1 MGRSI
6 TTRLAAFT
14 GGPVLAALAPL
25 LIIPVITRA
34 TGAGGWASFA
44 AGQSVGL
51 IGMIVL
57 TFGWGIVGPVRI
69 AQHPDPADR
78 ARILLESLVTRA
90 VAAAVVL
97 PVSALVAWWVATPD
111 YRLAAAAIAVATAAA
126 GFTPAWFC
134 IGAGQPGLLTVYD
147 VLPRLGAAA
156 AGAALIFLT
165 GEIAWY
171 AVVLALSCV
180 VAFGWHARV
189 TMRDHDLGHLDAAE
203 IRTALRRQVPTAAI
217 DTVANSYGSTP
228 TPIATGSLATSAAD
242 SFASANTMYRFG
254 LIAVVAFG
262 NAFQGWVLEP
272 DAEDPRARHR
282 LAIVAHGALGVAGA
296 IGLAAL
302 GPWAS
307 SIVMGA
313 DNAATWTASALFGA
327 AFFAIS
333 FTTPFIRNVMIPHG
347 RYRYVFVVTCA
358 SSLVG
363 LSVMLAGAAMSAMEV
378 IAGGMVAAELV
389 IMVAIIVPAWRLL
402 ADRVPSR
409 GA

>member
-1 MGRSI
+1 MSRSI

-14 GGPVLAALAPL
+14 GGPVLAAIAPL

-57 TFGWGIVGPVRI
+57 TFGWGIVGPVRV
-69 AQHPDPADR
+69 ARHPDPADR
-78 ARILLESLVTRA
+78 ARILAESLATRA
-90 VAAAVVL
+90 VTALVVL
-97 PVSALVAWWVATPD
+97 PAVAVVAAWVATPD
-111 YRLAAAAIAVATAAA
+111 YRLAAAAVAIATAAA

-134 IGAGQPGLLTVYD
+134 IGAGQPGLLTLYD
-147 VLPRLGAAA
+147 VLPRLAAAA
-156 AGAALIFLT
+156 AGAGLIVLT

-171 AVVLALSCV
+171 ALVLAASCA
-180 VAFGWHARV
+180 VAFGWHARTV
-189 TMRDHDLGHLDAAE
+189 LREGTHRRLSGAE
-203 IRTALRRQVPTAAI
+203 IRSALRHQLPTAAI
-217 DTVANSYGSTP
+217 DTVSNSYGSTP
-228 TPIATGSLATSAAD
+228 TPIATGSLSTTAAD

-272 DAEDPRARHR
+272 DADDPRARQR
-282 LAIVAHGALGVAGA
+282 LAITAHAALGVLGALG
-296 IGLAAL
+296 LATL

-313 DNAATWTASALFGA
+313 ENAATWTTSALFGA

-333 FTTPFIRNVMIPHG
+333 FTTPFIRNIMIPHG

-358 SSLVG
+358 SSVVG
-363 LSVMLAGAAMSAMEV
+363 LSVMLIGAAMGAMDV
-378 IAGGMVAAELV
+378 IAAGMLAAEVV
-389 IMVAIIVPAWRLL
+389 ITIAIVVPARRLL
-402 ADRVPSR
+402 GQSGR
-409 GA
+409 